1 MKQIPTRRISMR
13 SNNLS
18 TVMLATVMLA
28 LVVGICGF
36 LATAEHASVDSRDES
51 GCESGEIV

>member
-1 MKQIPTRRISMR
+1 MR

>member
-18 TVMLATVMLA
+18 TVMLA